1 MLKMNGVSVA
11 TPKTFKWDDEDIYAE
26 GAGRNAKAS
35 FRGDVLASKR
45 KLGLAWGSL
54 TMAEISTLLKA
65 SKNSIISLEYPDAY
79 EGKTITKSF
88 YKSARSAAM
97 YKYTDGKALWE
108 GLSMNLIEL

>member
-1 MLKMNGVSVA
+1 MLKMNGVSVS

-45 KLGLAWGSL
+45 KLSLAWGPL
-54 TMAEISTLLKA
+54 TMAKISTLLKA
-65 SKNSIISLEYPDAY
+65 SKNKVIELEFPDAY
-79 EGKTITKSF
+79 EGKNITKSF
-88 YKSARSAAM
+88 YKSTRSAAM
-97 YKYTDGKALWE
+97 YKYTDGEVMWE